1 MKAARSTA
9 HLPETTLAL
18 YVSNDLPLW
27 RRVLAGLHVSR
38 CRHCRQWV
46 EIYRADR
53 QRVRQAALEMP
64 PGVNWTQLSAEI
76 TANIRVGLA
85 AGECVAPRRRKTA
98 SLGWRPAAAMAALA
112 AVLVVAWV
120 LNMPA
125 STTQELGRA
134 FTAIWNGHGS
144 VTGSVMGP
152 AMVPARDGRL
162 VVELSSSGIELR
174 ENGSTVLGV
183 SQDQSKLVDVSA
195 SVQGSASARYI
206 DDNTGQMTITS
217 VYAQ

>member
-1 MKAARSTA
+1 MKRNGRKTA
-9 HLPETTLAL
+9 HISETTLAL
-18 YVSNDLPLW
+18 QVSNDLPLW
-27 RRVLAGLHVSR
+27 RRALVSLHVSR
-38 CRHCRQWV
+38 CRWCRQMV
-46 EIYRADR
+46 EVYRADR
-53 QRVRQAALEMP
+53 LRVREIAGEMP
-64 PGVNWTQLSAEI
+64 SGVNWDKLAVEM

-85 AGECVAPRRRKTA
+85 AGECVAPRKRKTA
-98 SLGWRPAAAMAALA
+98 TLGWRPAAAMAGLA
-112 AVLVVAWV
+112 AVLVCAWV
-120 LNMPA
+120 LNMPS

-144 VTGSVMGP
+144 VNP
-152 AMVPARDGRL
+152 VPRDGRL

-195 SVQGSASARYI
+195 SVQGSASARYV